1 MGGTLATRMV
11 LTVIGAAGMIVG
23 AFLKWLDQADQ
34 MGTEIEVQ
42 VLWSTNVAGES
53 GFVTSVGFV
62 AIVLGLLALLGLAFR
77 SGWLTRIAGALAIV
91 VFVLYA
97 ITLYR
102 VPGDSGVGD
111 IGLGPWIVLA
121 GGVLALIGGFMG
133 TRTVVQQTA
142 TAPPPPAA

>member
-102 VPGDSGVGD
+102 VPGDAGVGD

>member
-23 AFLKWLDQADQ
+23 AFLKWSDQADQ
-34 MGTEIEVQ
+34 IGTEIKVQ
-42 VLWSTNVAGES
+42 ELWSTNVSGES
-53 GFVTSVGFV
+53 SFVTSVGFV
-62 AIVLGLLALLGLAFR
+62 TIVLGLLALLGLAFR

-97 ITLYR
+97 ITIYR
-102 VPGDSGVGD
+102 VPGESGVGN
-111 IGLGPWIVLA
+111 IGIGPWIVLA

-133 TRTVVQQTA
+133 TRTVIQQPA

>member
-34 MGTEIEVQ
+34 IGTEIEVQ
-42 VLWSTNVAGES
+42 VLWSLDVAGES
-53 GFVTSVGFV
+53 SFITSVGFV
-62 AIVLGLLALLGLAFR
+62 TIVLGLLALLGLAFR

-91 VFVLYA
+91 LFVLYA
-97 ITLYR
+97 ITIYR
-102 VPGDSGVGD
+102 VPGDAGVGN
-111 IGLGPWIVLA
+111 IGIGPWIVLA

-133 TRTVVQQTA
+133 TRTVVRQQA

>member
-23 AFLKWLDQADQ
+23 AFLKWLDQAEQ
-34 MGTEIEVQ
+34 TGTEIEVE

-62 AIVLGLLALLGLAFR
+62 TIVLGLLALLGLAFR

>member
-23 AFLKWLDQADQ
+23 AFLKWVDQADQ

-42 VLWSTNVAGES
+42 VLWSLNVAGES

-62 AIVLGLLALLGLAFR
+62 TIVLGLLALLGLAFR
-77 SGWLTRIAGALAIV
+77 SGWLTRIAGALGIVAI
-91 VFVLYA
+91 VLYA

-102 VPGDSGVGD
+102 VPGADFGLGD
-111 IGLGPWIVLA
+111 IGLGAWLVL
-121 GGVLALIGGFMG
+121 GGGFLALIGGFMG
-133 TRTVVQQTA
+133 TRTVATTSA
-142 TAPPPPAA
+142 TAPPAP